1 MSWLSDLF
9 GTGAQVALANYGVN
23 EAREAGREAQ
33 QSLTS
38 LGNQLRSD
46 LQFRPYTVTSGTGGV
61 NATAQG
67 TTTTLS
73 PEMQA
78 LQQQLLG
85 GATNLFGQA
94 MMPVENR
101 AGAITAA
108 LEAAAS
114 PTREREMLGLENRL
128 RAQGRLGVR
137 TDMFGGTPEQLA
149 LSKAIEEQRLNNAL
163 MGRQQAIGEQMQAY
177 NVGAGM
183 LGQSFLPQQMLLQD
197 LASAVPFAELSTR
210 GQQQGAVLGA
220 QLAGQG
226 VEARMQAEQQ
236 GNALRQIY
244 LQQMLQGLMQPQY
257 STDASGNVTQGG
269 SLLSGIFSGI
279 GDLFK

>member
-1 MSWLSDLF
+1 MSWLSDLL
-9 GTGAQVALANYGVN
+9 GTGAQVALSNYGVN
-23 EAREAGREAQ
+23 EAQQAGREAE
-33 QSLTS
+33 QSLMG
-38 LGNQLRSD
+38 LGSQLRND
-46 LQFRPYTVTSGTGGV
+46 LQFRPYTVTSGLGSS
-61 NATAQG
+61 NATSQG

-78 LQQQLLG
+78 FQQQLLG
-85 GATNLFGQA
+85 GAGNLFGQA
-94 MMPVENR
+94 MQPVEGR
-101 AGAITAA
+101 ANAITAM

-114 PTREREMLGLENRL
+114 PSREREMLGLEGRL
-128 RAQGRLGVR
+128 LSQGRLGVR

-149 LSKAIEEQRLNNAL
+149 LSKAIEEQRMNNAL
-163 MGRQQAIGEQMQAY
+163 MGRQQAIGEQQQAY

-183 LGQSFLPQQMLLQD
+183 FGQSFLPQQMLNQD
-197 LASAVPFAELSTR
+197 VGAAIPFAELSSR

-244 LQQMLQGLMQPQY
+244 LQQMLGGLMQPQY
-257 STDASGNVTQGG
+257 TVENGQVSSSGNTLGN
-269 SLLSGIFSGI
+269 IFSGI
-279 GDLFK
+279 GGLFR